1 VSFTP
6 KSLEEV
12 LVYAAL
18 LAIAALYRNQLK
30 GKDKCE
36 KRVEKL
42 EEHVN
47 RMNLAMVNDAK
58 LVTKQGEERERLL
71 AKLVTEV
78 SQILVEQKDIIYRSI
93 KILRRF
99 DPDETPPP
107 ASKATAPTEALE
119 RKHDDETSAIF
130 KTATRAGGR

>member
-1 VSFTP
+1 MDFIP
-6 KSLEEV
+6 KSMEEL
-12 LVYAAL
+12 LVYAVL
-18 LAIAALYRNQLK
+18 LAVAALYRNQLK

-47 RMNLAMVNDAK
+47 RMNLAMVDDAK
-58 LVTKQGEERERLL
+58 LVAKQGEERERLL
-71 AKLVTEV
+71 AKLVAEV

-130 KTATRAGGR
+130 KSEVKKGGR

>member
-1 VSFTP
+1 M
-6 KSLEEV
+6 EEF
-12 LVYAAL
+12 LVYSAL

-47 RMNLAMVNDAK
+47 RMNLAMVDDAK